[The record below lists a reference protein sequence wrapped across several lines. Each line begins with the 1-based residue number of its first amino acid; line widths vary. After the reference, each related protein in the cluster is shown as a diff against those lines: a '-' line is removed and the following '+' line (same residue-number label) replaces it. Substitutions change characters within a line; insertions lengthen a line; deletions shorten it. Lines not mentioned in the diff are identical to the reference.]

1 VLTDFGVQI
10 APSTCYAARDRPP
23 SPRAVRDEELKK
35 EIVRV
40 FEENYSVYG
49 AKKVW
54 WALNREGIRV
64 GRCRVERLMRALGL
78 VGVARGKTIRTTVSD
93 PDAERATDLVKRQ
106 FAAGAP
112 NRLWVA
118 DFTHVSTW
126 AGTVYV
132 AFAIDVFSR
141 RIVGWSA
148 SMSKETDLVLDAID
162 MGLRLMGISRQRVSH
177 WVGRY
182 LAEGEDGLHDR
193 SSRPHTSPTR
203 TSAQVEAQVVELRE
217 QQRRGQDWIGAE
229 LGVSARTVSRIC
241 AATGCPT
248 CASSTKSPA
257 RSSGRRR
264 PPPSATN
271 VSGPVSWSTWT
282 SRRFGAS
289 PTGAAGALTGA
300 PSGTRPAT
308 RP

>member
-10 APSTCYAARDRPP
+10 APSTYYAARARPP

-35 EIVRV
+35 QIVRV
-40 FEENYSVYG
+40 FKENYSVYG
-49 AKKVW
+49 AKKIW

-78 VGVARGKTIRTTVSD
+78 TGAVRGKPIRTTVSD
-93 PDAERATDLVKRQ
+93 PDAERATDLVRRQ

-162 MGLRLMGISRQRVSH
+162 MGLRLRRYRKPVDAGVDTGKLIHHSDAGSQPSIRRSGSPSISSTLGLTRRSARSVMPWTTRSPNQRS
-177 WVGRY
+177 
-182 LAEGEDGLHDR
+182 AC
-193 SSRPHTSPTR
+193 SRPS
-203 TSAQVEAQVVELRE
+203 
-217 QQRRGQDWIGAE
+217 
-229 LGVSARTVSRIC
+229 
-241 AATGCPT
+241 
-248 CASSTKSPA
+248 
-257 RSSGRRR
+257 
-264 PPPSATN
+264 
-271 VSGPVSWSTWT
+271 
-282 SRRFGAS
+282 
-289 PTGAAGALTGA
+289 
-300 PSGTRPAT
+300 
-308 RP
+308 

>member
-10 APSTCYAARDRPP
+10 APSTYYAARARPP

-40 FEENYSVYG
+40 FKENYSVYG
-49 AKKVW
+49 AKKIW

-78 VGVARGKTIRTTVSD
+78 AGVVRGKTIRTTVSD

-106 FAAGAP
+106 FTAGAP

-162 MGLRLMGISRQRVSH
+162 MGLRLRRYRKPVDAAADTGKLVHHSDAGSQYTSFRFTQHLIDAGIDASIGT
-177 WVGRY
+177 VGDALDNA
-182 LAEGEDGLHDR
+182 LAESTIGLFKTELIKPQGPWHN
-193 SSRPHTSPTR
+193 
-203 TSAQVEAQVVELRE
+203 LRE
-217 QQRRGQDWIGAE
+217 VDAATAAWVDWYNNRRLHGACGGRPPVEYEALYE
-229 LGVSARTVSRIC
+229 LGDLVSLVA
-241 AATGCPT
+241 
-248 CASSTKSPA
+248 
-257 RSSGRRR
+257 
-264 PPPSATN
+264 
-271 VSGPVSWSTWT
+271 
-282 SRRFGAS
+282 
-289 PTGAAGALTGA
+289 
-300 PSGTRPAT
+300 
-308 RP
+308 